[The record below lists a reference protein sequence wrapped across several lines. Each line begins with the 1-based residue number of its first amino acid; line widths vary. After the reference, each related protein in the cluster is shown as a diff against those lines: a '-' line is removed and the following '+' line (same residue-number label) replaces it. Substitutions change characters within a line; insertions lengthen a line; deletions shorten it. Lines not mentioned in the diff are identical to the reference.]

1 MPGVYVQ
8 CLFRSNFEF
17 DQQQPTPLRTDSYFS
32 LDQFSLKSDSKVK
45 LMFEK
50 NWLVSQ
56 SYMMKLTKT
65 IEKCLW
71 AILNTEM
78 PSKYLVLT

>member
-1 MPGVYVQ
+1 MAQ

-17 DQQQPTPLRTDSYFS
+17 NQQQPTSLRTDSYFS

-50 NWLVSQ
+50 NGLVSQ
-56 SYMMKLTKT
+56 SYMM
-65 IEKCLW
+65 
-71 AILNTEM
+71 
-78 PSKYLVLT
+78 